1 MELSPVVLPF
11 ACLPNVEYMSW
22 MIHSAGLNIE
32 VHETFPKQTC
42 RNRYAIL
49 TAEGP
54 FMLTI
59 PVKRPGG
66 NHTPFKEV
74 LLDDP
79 AKWVNNHWRAIES
92 AYNKSPFFLYYRD
105 VFEKIFR
112 KPPDTLFELNFQFL
126 NTLNQCFD
134 IKPSFQFTTKF
145 IRHYPPP
152 VIDMRD
158 LIMPK
163 QDSAQQFPRQD
174 YPPYI
179 QAFSH
184 KLAFAPNLSSLD
196 LLFNLGPE
204 SVDYLTR
211 IYHGN
216 IA

>member
-32 VHETFPKQTC
+32 VHETFPRQTC

-79 AKWVNNHWRAIES
+79 AKWVNNHWRQL
-92 AYNKSPFFLYYRD
+92 NLHTTNHPFFSITGMFLRRYSVSRLTPCLSLT
-105 VFEKIFR
+105 F
-112 KPPDTLFELNFQFL
+112 NF
-126 NTLNQCFD
+126 
-134 IKPSFQFTTKF
+134 
-145 IRHYPPP
+145 
-152 VIDMRD
+152 
-158 LIMPK
+158 
-163 QDSAQQFPRQD
+163 
-174 YPPYI
+174 
-179 QAFSH
+179 
-184 KLAFAPNLSSLD
+184 
-196 LLFNLGPE
+196 
-204 SVDYLTR
+204 
-211 IYHGN
+211 
-216 IA
+216 